1 MGFPLRTWR
10 TFFTYSSTSPLGTPV
25 SSRAA
30 THINVLCIMAL
41 LALSLASLG
50 ANIICASRLTSS
62 ASITAWVCQSKTN
75 FRITLLIMIRDTLET
90 SEQPDFHQVH
100 QFKCCNFCFTR
111 FFLCKSLSVTI
122 LLFSRYIYITMYQ
135 LGIGGINKIK
145 LIKLSPSPPL
155 FSPRKDVWGTRGEFL
170 YWWRRASDWL
180 TQISLAA
187 LPIKKNYPDLGS
199 DASSL
204 WNFSARFLDV
214 ISRENQYWHRKML
227 AAFSRYWYARSDW
240 LRGVFAWEYV
250 NMVVTWDVLLFAR

>member
-1 MGFPLRTWR
+1 MAFLPFHIAEIWKRCPFRVKPPRIGFYGVSPGGKFSFSDQNSVSKTYGGPFFLGGSIMGFPLRTWR

-62 ASITAWVCQSKTN
+62 ASITAWTWQDK
-75 FRITLLIMIRDTLET
+75 FA
-90 SEQPDFHQVH
+90 HQRH
-100 QFKCCNFCFTR
+100 TR
-111 FFLCKSLSVTI
+111 NKWTARLSP
-122 LLFSRYIYITMYQ
+122 
-135 LGIGGINKIK
+135 
-145 LIKLSPSPPL
+145 SPSPPL
-155 FSPRKDVWGTRGEFL
+155 FSPRNDVWGTRGEFL

-204 WNFSARFLDV
+204 WNFSARFSFPGKTSTGIAKCWLH
-214 ISRENQYWHRKML
+214 SRATGTRALIGREECLHESM
-227 AAFSRYWYARSDW
+227 
-240 LRGVFAWEYV
+240 
-250 NMVVTWDVLLFAR
+250 